1 MEDIFLY
8 NQIRRVAAE
17 DIFSSSDR
25 TAASRA
31 EIPYRVSAS
40 AGRCISFLPC
50 CRTNSWTI
58 LEERAPLL
66 GVLRLVRFLYSSG
79 SVFASG
85 ALFCEPPVMTRCF
98 RQVFVALADAS
109 ARTGPS

>member
-25 TAASRA
+25 TAANRAAIPSRT
-31 EIPYRVSAS
+31 SARAS
-40 AGRCISFLPC
+40 RGNSFFPC

-66 GVLRLVRFLYSSG
+66 GVLRLVRIYLLIGFG
-79 SVFASG
+79 IRFGGFFAS
-85 ALFCEPPVMTRCF
+85 
-98 RQVFVALADAS
+98 RQS
-109 ARTGPS
+109 